1 MGETHNSNIIALC
14 KGRSGADHPSAA
26 QRTMMALSLIVWVC
40 THFRIP
46 KFMTKLSN
54 WPLTPVEV
62 QERVRTAT
70 VYRWQVGSADPKP
83 EIRRGF
89 HNLSILWLPAA
100 QGTQACDIVMLPK
113 L

>member
-14 KGRSGADHPSAA
+14 KGRSGAGRPSAA
-26 QRTMMALSLIVWVC
+26 QRKMMALSLVVCVC
-40 THFRIP
+40 TYFRSPI
-46 KFMTKLSN
+46 FITSLSN
-54 WPLTPVEV
+54 WPLTTVEV
-62 QERVRTAT
+62 EEQVRTAT
-70 VYRWQVGSADPKP
+70 VCRWQVCSADPKP

-100 QGTQACDIVMLPK
+100 QATQAGDIVMLPK

>member
-14 KGRSGADHPSAA
+14 KGRSGADRPSAA
-26 QRTMMALSLIVWVC
+26 QRTMMALSLIVCVC
-40 THFRIP
+40 THLRSP
-46 KFMTKLSN
+46 KITTSLSN
-54 WPLTPVEV
+54 WPLSTVEV
-62 QERVRTAT
+62 EERVRTAT

-89 HNLSILWLPAA
+89 HNLSIFWLPAA
-100 QGTQACDIVMLPK
+100 QGTQAGDIVMLPK